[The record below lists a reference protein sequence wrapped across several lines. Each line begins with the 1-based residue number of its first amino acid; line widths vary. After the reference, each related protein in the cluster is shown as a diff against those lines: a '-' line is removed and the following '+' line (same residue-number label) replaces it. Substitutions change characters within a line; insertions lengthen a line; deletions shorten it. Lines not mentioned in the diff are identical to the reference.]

1 MHQKILE
8 QAWSK
13 IRKKHLYPALK
24 SPKMADSDVP
34 VAIEMKGK
42 QIVINSSFCNKM
54 MERMPLEDIVEALL
68 DHAVAHYTFC
78 PWDFDT
84 HLLLYSEAK
93 EVVGDKDMAQQ
104 ATDYFM
110 DVVANTH
117 CVREKETKIPEL
129 CKQLVI
135 GRSINEGLDAAIS
148 ALYQKIWGIDLKV
161 KGYEDLVERLS
172 RIPYMDKKKW
182 DEGVVRF
189 TRDIKHL
196 LGDENEK
203 QKRGGQGKKRNLL
216 GGHDLSGYSQDE
228 IDRGLRGFAYRVGSP
243 EKFGEI
249 VEDFLE
255 DLSKSGYEQKM
266 AMGRGKGNPLNANA
280 LFYMKLAEKYTL
292 FVREIT
298 MEKTGTLY
306 PHSHSPWEASGPFQD
321 IDVWTSFGKIIP
333 GITQTWIRCEGEMF
347 GRKDGVPD
355 CIIII
360 DSSGSMT
367 DPSRNLSYAV
377 LGAGCACDA
386 YLRSRSKV
394 AVYNFS
400 DAMVGG
406 KEFLDFT
413 RKRGT
418 VYQALCRYF
427 GGGTQLEITD
437 IEHLKGESNPDIFII
452 TDMQITNLESLI
464 DYFTH
469 TNSRVTA
476 VYIGRNQYAMRFKK
490 AMEKKQNISIRS
502 VEKKDDI
509 PRIVLG
515 QVKEYIGGY
524 IGNSGY

>member
-1 MHQKILE
+1 MV
-8 QAWSK
+8 
-13 IRKKHLYPALK
+13 
-24 SPKMADSDVP
+24 DSSEA

-42 QIVINSSFCNKM
+42 QIVINPSFCNKM
-54 MERMPLEDIVEALL
+54 METMPLEDIVEALL
-68 DHAVAHYTFC
+68 DHAVTHYIFC

-84 HLLLYSEAK
+84 HLLLYSKAK
-93 EVVGDKDMAQQ
+93 EVVDDKNMARQ

-129 CKQLVI
+129 CKQLVN
-135 GRSINEGLDAAIS
+135 NEGLDAAIS

-161 KGYEDLVERLS
+161 EGYEDLVERLS

-182 DEGVVRF
+182 GDSIVTF

-196 LGDENEK
+196 LENEE
-203 QKRGGQGKKRNLL
+203 QGDKKNPL

-228 IDRGLRGFAYRVGSP
+228 IDRGLRGFAGRCGNP
-243 EKFGEI
+243 EKFREV

-255 DLSKSGYEQKM
+255 DLFKSAYGQKM
-266 AMGRGKGNPLNANA
+266 AMGRGEGNPLNANA

-292 FVREIT
+292 PVRQIT
-298 MEKTGTLY
+298 MEKTGILY

-333 GITQTWIRCEGEMF
+333 SITQTWIRCEGEMF
-347 GRKDGVPD
+347 GRKEGVPD

-406 KEFLDFT
+406 KELLDFT
-413 RKRGT
+413 KKRGAI
-418 VYQALCRYF
+418 YQALCRYF
-427 GGGTQLEITD
+427 GGGTQLEISD

-464 DYFTH
+464 DYFTR

-476 VYIGRNQYAMRFKK
+476 VHIGRSQYAMRFKK
-490 AMEKKQNISIRS
+490 AMEKRQNISIHS
-502 VEKKDDI
+502 IEKKDDI
-509 PRIVLG
+509 PKIVLG